1 MTRRQVTSR
10 FHFVRVTSV
19 TFLPVLVPAEDD
31 PFQEEVLLDHF
42 LDDLAVGYTAG
53 PPYGERLLTWAD
65 LDRLGLSRR
74 ALRRE
79 AVEHLNANLDRVRIH
94 GQPPALMLSFDGLE
108 STVLLADPF
117 WDSLEQSVPGEVV
130 VGVPARDVVIITGS
144 GSPPGLEKVKRAVER
159 VFFAGDQHLLTRHL
173 LVRRHGAWEVFEPR
187 VPRPRTPTDPPVP
200 TERHARIGRRDEPP
214 PADPSTAFGP
224 PPADR
229 RASGDPDR
237 LAGPVAL
244 RPYRRRSLADAF
256 PSRRRP

>member
-1 MTRRQVTSR
+1 M
-10 FHFVRVTSV
+10 RVTSV

-31 PFQEEVLLDHF
+31 PYQEELLLDHF
-42 LDDLAVGYTAG
+42 VGDLAVGYTPG
-53 PPYGERLLTWAD
+53 PPYGERLVSWGD

-79 AVEHLNANLDRVRIH
+79 ALDHLYTSLDRVRIH

-117 WDSLEQSVPGEVV
+117 WESLERSVPGEIV

-144 GSPPGLEKVKRAVER
+144 GSPPGLERVRRAVER

-173 LVRRHGAWEVFEPR
+173 LVRRQGMWEVFEPR
-187 VPRPRTPTDPPVP
+187 VPRPRTPAEPPERTGRHVPSDARMPADSRIPAERYAPSDPPP
-200 TERHARIGRRDEPP
+200 
-214 PADPSTAFGP
+214 
-224 PPADR
+224 
-229 RASGDPDR
+229 
-237 LAGPVAL
+237 LAGPGGLAGSPVR